1 MRAIVDHPTQAR
13 HVAKI
18 PYFKQ
23 LIIGLAIGYPD
34 WDDPI
39 NKLRTERESLDN
51 IVTLVG
57 EA

>member
-1 MRAIVDHPTQAR
+1 MRAIVDYPTQAR
-13 HVAKI
+13 GVVKI
-18 PYFKQ
+18 PRAKQ

-39 NKLRTERESLDN
+39 NKLRTERESLDK
-51 IVTLVG
+51 IVNLVE